1 MPRSGSG
8 EGIRI
13 RLRTGPFESCCG
25 QECQTRM
32 SARRKIVAASDDVRK
47 VAPSA
52 DATASQNANSPP
64 IKIRARPQWM
74 RGVIVRYVGRGQQ
87 RVLHFF
93 GEQVKHCVSVAEE
106 HVETRFAAHV
116 VPGA

>member
-1 MPRSGSG
+1 
-8 EGIRI
+8 
-13 RLRTGPFESCCG
+13 
-25 QECQTRM
+25 
-32 SARRKIVAASDDVRK
+32 
-47 VAPSA
+47 
-52 DATASQNANSPP
+52 
-64 IKIRARPQWM
+64 M

-116 VPGA
+116 VPGAALVIDQPVGVPGRIAANDLVERADADFAGFDGRTEKSSMGAVTCLTRNVLIANCVR